1 MTYPIPIFQ
10 RLRPY
15 IWIIFILGA
24 VAGGEYYFYRFSF
37 DPENTFQLSR
47 GVTFA
52 SAIWSAVLI
61 IGLIIHRSWA
71 RYMMIIGLI
80 LAIVT
85 FGLITMYM
93 NQESVAF
100 LSRPTKAAIKGMALF
115 GVALIPLGFSRSLR
129 RHCLP
134 LTAGGRT
141 PM

>member
-1 MTYPIPIFQ
+1 MIDPRSPLQ

-15 IWIIFILGA
+15 FWLLVVICA
-24 VAGGEYYFYRFSF
+24 VTAGEYYFYRFSF
-37 DPENTFQLSR
+37 DPENPFGLSR

-52 SAIWSAVLI
+52 SGIWSIVLLIGI
-61 IGLIIHRSWA
+61 IAHRPWA
-71 RYMMIIGLI
+71 RYMMISGLI
-80 LAIVT
+80 LAIGL
-85 FGLITMYM
+85 FALITMIM

-100 LSRPTKAAIKGMALF
+100 LSRPTKAAVKGMACF
-115 GVALIPLGFSRSLR
+115 GVALLPLSFSRSLR